1 MAAARALSPRRDPVA
16 RPLVH
21 MDRAGDVD
29 GKDPTK
35 EYVWANPNI
44 KDGAPGSPE
53 WYEELGYEPVSSG
66 GREKLRG
73 KRKDGSSQ
81 LKLGGCVL
89 MSVDRAIKQQIEEEG
104 VDGQGGLRQLRQLKA
119 AILDPRMLNNPFAGI
134 SSQHARIINETQPE
148 TLGAFDG

>member
-1 MAAARALSPRRDPVA
+1 MAAARAPRLDPVA

-21 MDRAGDVD
+21 MAGAGDVD

-35 EYVWANPNI
+35 AYVWANCSI
-44 KDGAPGSPE
+44 KDGAPGSVE
-53 WYEELGYEPVSSG
+53 WYEELGYEPVLSN

-73 KRKDGSSQ
+73 KRKDGTSQ
-81 LKLGGCVL
+81 LKLGGCLL
-89 MSVDRAIKQQIEEEG
+89 MSVDKATKQQIEEEG
-104 VDGQGGLRQLRQLKA
+104 VDGLGGLRHLRQLKA
-119 AILDPRMLNNPFAGI
+119 AILDPRMLNNPLGGI

>member
-1 MAAARALSPRRDPVA
+1 MAAARAPRRDPVA

-44 KDGAPGSPE
+44 KDGAPGSVE
-53 WYEELGYEPVSSG
+53 WYEELGYEPVLST

-73 KRKDGSSQ
+73 KRKDGTSQ
-81 LKLGGCVL
+81 LKLGGCLL
-89 MSVDRAIKQQIEEEG
+89 MSVDKAVKQQIEEEG

-119 AILDPRMLNNPFAGI
+119 EILAPHMLNNPFSGVAP
-134 SSQHARIINETQPE
+134 QHAQLFNETKPE
-148 TLGAFDG
+148 SLGAFDG